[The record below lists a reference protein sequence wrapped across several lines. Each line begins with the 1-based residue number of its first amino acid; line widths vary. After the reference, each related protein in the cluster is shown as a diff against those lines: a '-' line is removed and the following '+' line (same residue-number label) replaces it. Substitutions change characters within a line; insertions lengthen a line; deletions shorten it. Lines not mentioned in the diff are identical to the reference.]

1 MTFHTNNS
9 PIFQVFS
16 VCQALF
22 WIFYI
27 HYHLWPMGR
36 PMTYVRYYYY
46 PPFTDKET
54 EAQGIRELLCS
65 TDSVSVL
72 SGVIQ
77 QQQKLSV
84 NLTGASLRAT
94 LLFLSS
100 IYREVG
106 LKKQEWKGHSQRHE
120 PSLQTLLL
128 NSVWE
133 RGSQTSMY
141 VWGAHAHTHTH
152 THILCGCAVLSFSV
166 VSKSLWPRGL

>member
-27 HYHLWPMGR
+27 HYHLWPTGR

-72 SGVIQ
+72 SAVIQ

-100 IYREVG
+100 IYREMG

-152 THILCGCAVLSFSV
+152 THSVRLCCA
-166 VSKSLWPRGL
+166 

>member
-27 HYHLWPMGR
+27 HYHLWPTGR
-36 PMTYVRYYYY
+36 PMTYVSYYYY

-72 SGVIQ
+72 SAVIQ

-128 NSVWE
+128 NSMGE
-133 RGSQTSMY
+133 RFTNEY
-141 VWGAHAHTHTH
+141 ARVRRTRTHTHTH
-152 THILCGCAVLSFSV
+152 THSVRLCCA
-166 VSKSLWPRGL
+166 

>member
-1 MTFHTNNS
+1 MIFHTNNS

-27 HYHLWPMGR
+27 HYHLWPTGR